1 MVGLIEVFTHLA
13 TFADVQEED
22 WYKNA
27 LVDIRALEWSLD
39 VLYSLKRITDSLES
53 AKLYNS

>member
-1 MVGLIEVFTHLA
+1 MKVECMVGLIEVFTHLA

-27 LVDIRALEWSLD
+27 LVGIKALEWSLD
-39 VLYSLKRITDSLES
+39 VLYSLKKITD
-53 AKLYNS
+53 